1 MPKFK
6 KGDFLVVADNKWGK
20 KGYLYHSIP
29 VGSVVKVINS
39 DCSRVRIFGDCY
51 YVYFNKEDTYQYVYE
66 RSLRLFAPPGLSKGL
81 NKEQLPDF

>member
-6 KGDFLVVADNKWGK
+6 KGDILVVTSNKWNKEGDV
-20 KGYLYHSIP
+20 YHSIP

-51 YVYFNKEDTYQYVYE
+51 YVCFKKEDTYQHVYE
-66 RSLRLFAPPGLSKGL
+66 RSLRLFAPFDLSKEL
-81 NKEQLPDF
+81 NKEQLPNF